1 MVSGETL
8 VPASPNTSAKMAK
21 ITVVVDSTTQ
31 ISNSESKDLGCY
43 KHKLLL
49 SRKVTADGV
58 TTTKRETY
66 TLITEDSEI
75 GELTE
80 GVRYWSF
87 DSTKW
92 KPEPRTFTDDATGE
106 TITYKR
112 LVPRD

>member
-1 MVSGETL
+1 
-8 VPASPNTSAKMAK
+8 MAK

-31 ISNSESKDLGCY
+31 INNSESKDLGCF

-49 SRKVTADGV
+49 TKKFTADGV

-66 TLITEDSEI
+66 TLITEQEEI
-75 GELTE
+75 GEVPPITDAKGKE
-80 GVRYWSF
+80 VAGTVRYWSF

-92 KPEPRTFTDDATGE
+92 KAEPRTFESEATGE

>member
-1 MVSGETL
+1 
-8 VPASPNTSAKMAK
+8 MAK

-31 ISNSESKDLGCY
+31 INNSESKDLGCY

-49 SRKVTADGV
+49 SKKFTADGV

-66 TLITEDSEI
+66 TLITEQEEI
-75 GELTE
+75 GEVPPTTDAKGKE
-80 GVRYWSF
+80 VAGTVRYWSF

-92 KPEPRTFTDDATGE
+92 KAEPRTFESEATGE

>member
-1 MVSGETL
+1 
-8 VPASPNTSAKMAK
+8 MAK

-31 ISNSESKDLGCY
+31 INNSESKDLGSY

-49 SRKVTADGV
+49 TKKFTADGV

-66 TLITEDSEI
+66 TLITEQSEI

-92 KPEPRTFTDDATGE
+92 KAEPRTFESEATGE

>member
-1 MVSGETL
+1 
-8 VPASPNTSAKMAK
+8 MAK
-21 ITVVVDSTTQ
+21 VTVVVDSTTQ
-31 ISNSESKDLGCY
+31 INNSESKDFGCF

-49 SRKVTADGV
+49 TKKFTADGV

-66 TLITEDSEI
+66 TLITEQEEI
-75 GELTE
+75 GEVTE

-92 KPEPRTFTDDATGE
+92 KAEPRTFESESTGE

>member
-1 MVSGETL
+1 
-8 VPASPNTSAKMAK
+8 MAK

-31 ISNSESKDLGCY
+31 INNSESKDLGCF

-49 SRKVTADGV
+49 TKKFTADGV

-66 TLITEDSEI
+66 TLITEQEEI
-75 GELTE
+75 GEVAGT
-80 GVRYWSF
+80 VRYWSF

-92 KPEPRTFTDDATGE
+92 KAEPRTFTNEETGE